1 MMGTKCLLPTG
12 LIVMATLFITAG
24 IYAGTNVPNVIELK
38 TAKYTNHKKKIV
50 RFEHR
55 KHQQDYRQKYPDFYQ
70 NSCGECHHDQ
80 NNKPR
85 RDLKAGMEVKKC
97 IECHKTPQHVD
108 GKKAKKLPKKEQR
121 QYHANAL
128 HENCRACHKK
138 INKATG
144 KKTAPTTCKK
154 CHRA

>member
-1 MMGTKCLLPTG
+1 MA
-12 LIVMATLFITAG
+12 LIVVATLFIAAG
-24 IYAGTNVPNVIELK
+24 IYAGTKAPEVIELK
-38 TAKYTNHKKKIV
+38 TAKYAEHKKKIV
-50 RFEHR
+50 KFDHR
-55 KHQQDYRQKYPDFYQ
+55 KHQQDYQQKYPNFYKE
-70 NSCGECHHDQ
+70 SCGECHHDR

-97 IECHKTPQHVD
+97 IECHKTPQHVT
-108 GKKAKKLPKKEQR
+108 GKKAKKLSDKEQR

-128 HENCRACHKK
+128 HENCKTCHKK
-138 INKATG
+138 INEATG